1 MKETRKVA
9 KTVIKVGKGRTMEL
23 EADVLEL
30 GGRDLI
36 VGMAWLI
43 KGEAVIDCKQFT
55 ITFPDEEQ
63 WNCEP
68 VPLPTVEDGTWEDA
82 LNENNSSSSIS
93 TSSLYSPN

>member
-1 MKETRKVA
+1 MKEKGKVA

-23 EADVLEL
+23 EADVSEL

-43 KGEAVIDCKQFT
+43 KEEAMIDCKQYK

-63 WNCEP
+63 WNC
-68 VPLPTVEDGTWEDA
+68 
-82 LNENNSSSSIS
+82 
-93 TSSLYSPN
+93 